1 MSETQTQL
9 SMNRKNPSLKKYAAN
24 QRSEM
29 STQEKQA
36 SYPEINIV
44 KHTVTE
50 KGPWGF
56 RNLGNTI
63 YMKCNFLVSCRRSFI
78 IEEQH

>member
-9 SMNRKNPSLKKYAAN
+9 SINPSLKKYAAN

-36 SYPEINIV
+36 SYPEINTV

-50 KGPWGF
+50 KGP
-56 RNLGNTI
+56 
-63 YMKCNFLVSCRRSFI
+63 
-78 IEEQH
+78 

>member
-24 QRSEM
+24 QRSEI

-50 KGPWGF
+50 KGPWGL

-63 YMKCNFLVSCRRSFI
+63 YMNLIF
-78 IEEQH
+78 

>member
-63 YMKCNFLVSCRRSFI
+63 YVNAIF
-78 IEEQH
+78 